1 MSGVSTRE
9 AFVVDDLTK
18 TAQRRA
24 ADPRASAWVSANAG
38 AGKTKVLT
46 DRVVRLLLDGAPP
59 ARILCLT
66 FTKAAAANMSIRV
79 FRVLGRWVTLDDA
92 TLSAELTELTGERPA
107 RKTLQVARRL
117 FARAVETPGG
127 LKIETLHALC
137 ERLLHMFPFEANV
150 PARFVVLD
158 EVQASDAFQIETG
171 NVLADAIGG
180 GYPHL
185 GDALAIVGPEA
196 TGDALRKAI
205 RNAMRARDVLAARGG
220 LDGAFGALADA
231 LGVRAGETVAE
242 IETRMLDGVLGD
254 LVETA
259 ARLRT
264 GKATDEG
271 IADRLVQVDAI
282 RDEAS
287 RRDEALEVYRAIFFT
302 KEGEPKA
309 DKSLGTK
316 AVPEDVK
323 QALRDERDRLEPL
336 QDSLRGVRA
345 LERTQALFTLAAE
358 IHRRVE
364 TQKARL
370 GALDFDDLIHKTLD
384 LLGRVDSTWVLYKLD
399 RGVDHVLIDEA
410 QDTNPHQWEILRRI
424 TAEFASGEGAREVA
438 RTRFAVGDPKQSIYS
453 FQGAE
458 PREFETTRRAW
469 QRAATGAELAFE
481 DVRLE
486 LSFRSAGGV
495 LRAVDATFKI
505 AEHYEGLSFD
515 DTAIG
520 TTHST
525 ARKAAPGTVELW
537 PIEEPADEP
546 EPDAWAAPVDAPETN
561 APAIV
566 TARRVARAALAWIT
580 TGDESGRVWRPGD
593 ILILVRK
600 RSAAFEEVI
609 RAMKALGVPV
619 AGQDR
624 LDIAAHIAVN
634 DLVAVGRAGLLPAD
648 DLTLAGALKTP
659 LVGLDDDDLVR
670 IAACRDLHET
680 LEDALARHAAAGD
693 PAAIRGHEALR
704 AWIALAACEGPFGFY
719 ATLLGARGGR
729 RALVSRLGGE
739 AGDAIDVFLMTAAQA
754 EQAPDAPSLGGFLA
768 RYDTVPGRG
777 EGGHTVKRDLES
789 GRDEVRVMT
798 VHGAKGLEAPVVV
811 VIDGCEALGRN
822 DPPLLSVAGSEPA
835 RSRFGQGAGPLPP
848 VWAGAKAGDCEAVTQ
863 ARAALQARA
872 REEHNRLLYVAMTRA
887 ADRLVIAPY
896 RGHEAPTEAAWC
908 EMIRTGLEA
917 EFGAGESVE
926 TAYGPSTLWRD
937 GGAAT
942 APEATPAVAAAPPN
956 LPAWLERPV
965 APEAEAAPPV
975 TPSGALGAA
984 DTRRQP
990 GQRQADNAARKRG
1003 TLIHSLVE
1011 HLPRID
1017 PDQRAAAATA
1027 FVRARAPGLE
1037 PAKQAAIVTATLRLL
1052 EEPDLAPL
1060 FAREARAEVTL
1071 SGRVRV
1077 GGVSRPVF
1085 GRVDRLAVSAD
1096 TVWVA
1101 DFKTGRPLAEGAALP
1116 RAEAGQI
1123 ALYAALLAEIYPAHR
1138 VVPMLVWT
1146 SGPIIRRLDAHEVA
1160 AALETLAQRAA

>member
-1 MSGVSTRE
+1 MSVRE

-18 TAQRRA
+18 AAQRKA

-79 FRVLGRWVTLDDA
+79 FRVLGRWVTLDEA
-92 TLSAELTELTGERPA
+92 TLSAELTELTGTRPSA
-107 RKTLQVARRL
+107 ATMRVARRL

-158 EVQASDAFQIETG
+158 ETQGADAFHIETG

-180 GYPHL
+180 NHPHL
-185 GDALAIVGPEA
+185 AEALAIVGPEA

-205 RNAMRARDVLAARGG
+205 RGAMRARDVLGARYG
-220 LDGAFGALADA
+220 LDAPFAALADA
-231 LGVRAGETVAE
+231 LGVRSGDSVAA
-242 IETRMLDGVLGD
+242 IESRMLDGGLGD
-254 LVETA
+254 LTETA

-264 GKATDEG
+264 GKATDDS
-271 IADRLVQVDAI
+271 IADKLLQVANA
-282 RDEAS
+282 AS
-287 RRDEALEVYRAIFFT
+287 PAEALEAYLGIFFT
-302 KEGEPKA
+302 KEGAPKA
-309 DKSLGTK
+309 DRSLGTK
-316 AVPEDVK
+316 AVPEDLK
-323 QALRDERDRLEPL
+323 QALCDERDRLEPL

-345 LERTQALFTLAAE
+345 LERTRGLFTLSAE

-364 TQKARL
+364 AQKARL

-469 QRAATGAELAFE
+469 QQAAKGADLAFE

-495 LRAVDATFKI
+495 LRAVDATF
-505 AEHYEGLSFD
+505 AVPEHYTGLSFE
-515 DTAIG
+515 DTAVG

-525 ARKAAPGTVELW
+525 ARTSAPGAVELW

-546 EPDAWAAPVDAPETN
+546 EPDAWTAPVDAPETN

-566 TARRVARAALAWIT
+566 TARRVARAAQTWIT
-580 TGDESGRVWRPGD
+580 TGDETGRVWRPGD

-670 IAACRDLHET
+670 IASRRELHET
-680 LEDALARHAAAGD
+680 LEDALTRHAEAGD
-693 PAAIRGHEALR
+693 PAAIRGREALR
-704 AWIALAACEGPFGFY
+704 RWIDLAACEGPFGFY
-719 ATLLGARGGR
+719 AALLGARGGR

-768 RYDTVPGRG
+768 RYDTGSGRG
-777 EGGHTVKRDLES
+777 EGGHTVKRDLDS

-822 DPPLLSVAGSEPA
+822 DPPLLSLSPA
-835 RSRFGQGAGPLPP
+835 TAQPRLGDTASPLPP
-848 VWAGAKAGDCEAVTQ
+848 IWAGAKAGDCVAVTQ
-863 ARAALQARA
+863 ARETLQARA

-887 ADRLVIAPY
+887 ADRLVVAPY
-896 RGHEAPTEAAWC
+896 RGHETAGPAAWC

-917 EFGAGESVE
+917 KFGAGDALE
-926 TAYGPSTLWRD
+926 TPHGPAILWRE
-937 GGAAT
+937 GGGSRPP
-942 APEATPAVAAAPPN
+942 APTQSVAQVRPD
-956 LPAWLERPV
+956 LPSWLEAPV
-965 APEAEAAPPV
+965 PEEFEAAPPV

-984 DTRRQP
+984 DTRREP
-990 GQRQADNAARKRG
+990 GRRQADNEARKRG

-1017 PDQRAAAATA
+1017 PAQREAAATA
-1027 FVRARAPGLE
+1027 FVHARAPGLE
-1037 PAKQAAIVTATLRLL
+1037 RAKQAAIVGATLRLL
-1052 EEPDLAPL
+1052 DEPDLAPL

-1077 GGVSRPVF
+1077 GGASRPVF
-1085 GRVDRLAVSAD
+1085 GRVDRLAISAD

-1101 DFKTGRPLAEGAALP
+1101 DFKTGRPPAEGGALP

-1123 ALYAALLAEIYPAHR
+1123 ALYAALLAEIYPDHR

-1146 SGPIIRRLDAHEVA
+1146 SGPVIRRLDPGEIAE
-1160 AALETLAQRAA
+1160 ALDALSRRAA

>member
-1 MSGVSTRE
+1 MSGMTVRE

-18 TAQRRA
+18 AAQRRA

-92 TLSAELTELTGERPA
+92 TLTAELTELTGERPP

-158 EVQASDAFQIETG
+158 ETQAAEAFRIETG

-180 GYPHL
+180 RHPHL
-185 GDALAIVGPEA
+185 GEALAVVGPEA

-205 RNAMRARDVLAARGG
+205 RSAMRARDVLDSRSG
-220 LDGAFGALADA
+220 LDGPFAALADA
-231 LGVRAGETVAE
+231 LGVRPGDSAAA
-242 IETRMLDGVLGD
+242 IEARMLDGVLGD
-254 LVETA
+254 LTDLA
-259 ARLRT
+259 GRLRT
-264 GKATDEG
+264 GKATDDG
-271 IADRLVQVDAI
+271 IADRLLAV
-282 RDEAS
+282 EAAAS
-287 RRDEALEVYRAIFFT
+287 PGEALESYLGIFFT
-302 KEGEPKA
+302 KEGAPKA

-316 AVPEDVK
+316 AVPEEAK

-336 QDSLRGVRA
+336 QDALRGVRA
-345 LERTQALFTLAAE
+345 LERTHALFTLAGE

-364 TQKARL
+364 AQKARL

-424 TAEFASGEGAREVA
+424 TAEFASGEGAREIA

-469 QRAATGAELAFE
+469 QRAAEGADLAFE
-481 DVRLE
+481 DVHLN

-495 LRAVDATFKI
+495 LRAVDATF
-505 AEHYEGLSFD
+505 AVPEHYEGLSFED
-515 DTAIG
+515 AAVG

-525 ARKAAPGTVELW
+525 ARTAAPGTVELW

-580 TGDESGRVWRPGD
+580 RGDETGRVWRPGD

-670 IAACRDLHET
+670 IAARRDLHET

-693 PAAIRGHEALR
+693 PAAIRGHAALR
-704 AWIALAACEGPFGFY
+704 SWIDLAACEGPFGFY
-719 ATLLGARGGR
+719 AALLGARGGR

-777 EGGHTVKRDLES
+777 EGGHTVKRDLDS

-822 DPPLLSVAGSEPA
+822 DPPLLPLLPGVP
-835 RSRFGQGAGPLPP
+835 RFGQGAAPLPP
-848 VWAGAKAGDCEAVTQ
+848 IWAGARAGDCEAVTQ
-863 ARAALQARA
+863 ARATLQSRA

-887 ADRLVIAPY
+887 ADRLVVAPY
-896 RGHEAPTEAAWC
+896 RGHEAPSEAAWC
-908 EMIRTGLEA
+908 EMIRTGLERS
-917 EFGAGESVE
+917 FGPGEGLE
-926 TAYGPSTLWRD
+926 TPHGPATLWRD
-937 GGAAT
+937 GGAAE
-942 APEATPAVAAAPPN
+942 APAPAPSAVPGPPE
-956 LPAWLERPV
+956 LPAWLEAPV
-965 APEAEAAPPV
+965 PAEIEAAPPV

-984 DTRRQP
+984 DIRREP
-990 GQRQADNAARKRG
+990 GQRQADGEARRRG

-1011 HLPRID
+1011 HLPRIE
-1017 PDQRAAAATA
+1017 PAQRAAAASA
-1027 FVRARAPGLE
+1027 FVRARAPGFDR
-1037 PAKQAAIVTATLRLL
+1037 AKQDGIVAATLHLFD
-1052 EEPDLAPL
+1052 EPDLAPL

-1071 SGRVRV
+1071 SGRVVV

-1085 GRVDRLAVSAD
+1085 GRVDRLAITGD

-1101 DFKTGRPLAEGAALP
+1101 DFKTGRPPREDAPLP

-1123 ALYAALLAEIYPAHR
+1123 ALYAALLAEIYPRHR

-1146 SGPIIRRLDAHEVA
+1146 SGPVIRRLDADAVA
-1160 AALETLAQRAA
+1160 AALDALARRAA

>member
-1 MSGVSTRE
+1 MSVRE

-18 TAQRRA
+18 DRQRKA

-92 TLSAELTELTGERPA
+92 TLTAELTELTGERPS
-107 RKTLQVARRL
+107 RTTLRVARRL

-158 EVQASDAFQIETG
+158 ETQAADAFRIETG

-180 GYPHL
+180 RHPHL
-185 GDALAIVGPEA
+185 GEALAVVGPEA

-205 RNAMRARDVLAARGG
+205 RNAMRARDVLDGRAG
-220 LDGAFGALADA
+220 LDGPFAGLAEA
-231 LGVRAGETVAE
+231 LGVRPGETADA
-242 IETRMLDGVLGD
+242 IEARMLDGVLGD
-254 LVETA
+254 LGALA

-264 GKATDEG
+264 GKATDDG
-271 IADRLVQVDAI
+271 IADRLLAV
-282 RDEAS
+282 EAAGTRS
-287 RRDEALEVYRAIFFT
+287 DALETYLGIFFT
-302 KEGEPKA
+302 KEGSPKA

-323 QALRDERDRLEPL
+323 SALCEERDRLEPL
-336 QDSLRGVRA
+336 RDTLRGVRA
-345 LERTQALFTLAAE
+345 LERTRALFTLAGE

-364 TQKARL
+364 AQKARL

-469 QRAATGAELAFE
+469 QRATEGAGLAFA
-481 DVRLE
+481 DVNLT

-495 LRAVDATFKI
+495 LRAVDATFAI
-505 AEHYEGLSFD
+505 PEHYEGLSFD
-515 DTAIG
+515 DTAVG
-520 TTHST
+520 TSHST
-525 ARKAAPGTVELW
+525 ARTSAPGTVELW

-561 APAIV
+561 APAIL

-580 TGDESGRVWRPGD
+580 TGDETGRVWRPGD

-670 IAACRDLHET
+670 IAARRELHET
-680 LEDALARHAAAGD
+680 LEDALARHAAGGD
-693 PAAIRGHEALR
+693 PAAIRGHAALR
-704 AWIALAACEGPFGFY
+704 SWIDLAACEGPFGFY

-754 EQAPDAPSLGGFLA
+754 EQGTDAPSLGGFLA

-798 VHGAKGLEAPVVV
+798 VHGAKGLEAPVVI
-811 VIDGCEALGRN
+811 VIDGCETLGRN
-822 DPPLLSVAGSEPA
+822 DPPLLAMAPGSLSEP
-835 RSRFGQGAGPLPP
+835 RFGRGASPLPP
-848 VWAGAKAGDCEAVTQ
+848 IWAGAKAGDCAAVTE

-887 ADRLVIAPY
+887 ADRLVVAPY

-908 EMIRTGLEA
+908 EMIRSGMERA
-917 EFGAGESVE
+917 FGAGEVIE
-926 TAYGPSTLWRD
+926 ARYGPATLWRE
-937 GGAAT
+937 GGAVI
-942 APEATPAVAAAPPN
+942 PAERAASAPPPRPA
-956 LPAWLERPV
+956 LPAWLEAPV
-965 APEAEAAPPV
+965 PSETDAAPPV
-975 TPSGALGAA
+975 TPSRALGAA
-984 DTRRQP
+984 DTRREP
-990 GQRQADNAARKRG
+990 GRRQADSEARRRG

-1011 HLPRID
+1011 HLPRIE
-1017 PDQRAAAATA
+1017 PGQREAAATS
-1027 FVRARAPGLE
+1027 FVRARAPALE
-1037 PAKQAAIVTATLRLL
+1037 RPKQAAIVSATLRLL

-1060 FAREARAEVTL
+1060 FARDARAEVTL
-1071 SGRVRV
+1071 SGRVTA
-1077 GGVSRPVF
+1077 GGIARPVF
-1085 GRVDRLAVSAD
+1085 GRVDRLAISGD

-1101 DFKTGRPLAEGAALP
+1101 DFKTGRPPAAGAPLP

-1146 SGPIIRRLDAHEVA
+1146 SGPTIRRLSEDEIAD
-1160 AALETLAQRAA
+1160 ALEALAQRAA

>member
-1 MSGVSTRE
+1 MSAATVRE
-9 AFVVDDLTK
+9 TFVVDDLTK
-18 TAQRRA
+18 AAQRQA

-92 TLSAELTELTGERPA
+92 ALSAELTELTGERPA

-158 EVQASDAFQIETG
+158 ETQAAEAFRIETG

-180 GYPHL
+180 GHRPL
-185 GDALAIVGPEA
+185 GEALAVVGPEA

-205 RNAMRARDVLAARGG
+205 RSAMRARDVLDSRVG
-220 LDGAFGALADA
+220 LDGPFAALADT
-231 LGVRAGETVAE
+231 LGVRPGDSAAA
-242 IETRMLDGVLGD
+242 IEARMLDGGLGD
-254 LVETA
+254 LTA
-259 ARLRT
+259 FAGRLRT
-264 GKATDEG
+264 GKATDDG
-271 IADRLVQVDAI
+271 IAERLLA
-282 RDEAS
+282 AAAAAAPA
-287 RRDEALEVYRAIFFT
+287 EALETYLGVFFT
-302 KEGEPKA
+302 KEGAPKA
-309 DKSLGTK
+309 DRSLGTK
-316 AVPEDVK
+316 AVPEDAK
-323 QALRDERDRLEPL
+323 QALCDERDRLEPL
-336 QDSLRGVRA
+336 RDALRGVRA
-345 LERTQALFTLAAE
+345 LERTRALFTLAGE

-364 TQKARL
+364 AQKARL

-469 QRAATGAELAFE
+469 QRAAAGADLAFE
-481 DVRLE
+481 DVHLN

-495 LRAVDATFKI
+495 LRAVDATFAI
-505 AEHYEGLSFD
+505 PEHYEGLSFED
-515 DTAIG
+515 AAVG

-525 ARKAAPGTVELW
+525 ARVTAPGTVELW

-566 TARRVARAALAWIT
+566 TARRVARAALTWIT
-580 TGDESGRVWRPGD
+580 AGDETGRVWRPGD

-670 IAACRDLHET
+670 IAGRRDLDET
-680 LEDALARHAAAGD
+680 LEDSLARHAAAGD
-693 PAAIRGHEALR
+693 PAAIRGHAALTS
-704 AWIALAACEGPFGFY
+704 WITLAACEGPFGFY
-719 ATLLGARGGR
+719 AALLGARGGR

-777 EGGHTVKRDLES
+777 EGGHTVKRDLDS

-822 DPPLLSVAGSEPA
+822 DPPLLPLVPGAQ
-835 RSRFGQGAGPLPP
+835 RFGHGAALLPP

-863 ARAALQARA
+863 ARATLQSRA

-896 RGHEAPTEAAWC
+896 RGHEAPSEAAWC
-908 EMIRTGLEA
+908 EMVRTGLERS
-917 EFGAGESVE
+917 FGLGEVLE
-926 TAYGPSTLWRD
+926 TPHGPATLWRD
-937 GGAAT
+937 GGAAE
-942 APEATPAVAAAPPN
+942 PAAPSPSAAEGPPD
-956 LPAWLERPV
+956 LPAWLEAPV
-965 APEAEAAPPV
+965 PAEVEAAPPV

-990 GQRQADNAARKRG
+990 GQRQADSEARRRG

-1017 PDQRAAAATA
+1017 PAQREAAATA
-1027 FVRARAPGLE
+1027 FVRARAPGFDR
-1037 PAKQAAIVTATLRLL
+1037 AKQDGIVAATLHLFA
-1052 EEPDLAPL
+1052 EPDLAPL
-1060 FAREARAEVTL
+1060 FAPEARAEVTL
-1071 SGRVRV
+1071 SGRVVV

-1085 GRVDRLAVSAD
+1085 GRVDRLAIAPD

-1101 DFKTGRPLAEGAALP
+1101 DFKTGRPPRDGAPLP

-1123 ALYAALLAEIYPAHR
+1123 ALYAALLAEIYPRHR

-1146 SGPIIRRLDAHEVA
+1146 SGPVIRRLDADAVA
-1160 AALETLAQRAA
+1160 AALDTLAQRAA

>member
-1 MSGVSTRE
+1 MSARE
-9 AFVVDDLTK
+9 TFVVDDLTRK
-18 TAQRRA
+18 AQREA

-92 TLSAELTELTGERPA
+92 TLTAELTELTGERPS

-158 EVQASDAFQIETG
+158 ETQAADAFHIETG

-180 GYPHL
+180 TEPDL
-185 GDALAIVGPEA
+185 GAAVAIVGPEA

-205 RNAMRARDVLAARGG
+205 RAAMRARDVLAARHG
-220 LDGAFGALADA
+220 LDAPFSGLADA
-231 LGVRAGETVAE
+231 LGVRPDETVAG
-242 IETRMLDGVLGD
+242 IEARMLDGLLGD
-254 LVETA
+254 LGAVA

-271 IADRLVQVDAI
+271 IADRLIEVA
-282 RDEAS
+282 EAS
-287 RRDEALEVYRAIFFT
+287 GSAALETYRGIFFT
-302 KEGEPKA
+302 KEGLPKA

-336 QDSLRGVRA
+336 QDALRGVQA
-345 LERTQALFTLAAE
+345 LARTRALFTLAAE

-364 TQKARL
+364 AQKARL

-458 PREFETTRRAW
+458 PREFETTRREW
-469 QRAATGAELAFE
+469 QRASNGAGLAFS
-481 DVRLE
+481 DVHLN

-495 LRAVDATFKI
+495 LRAVDATFAI
-505 AEHYEGLSFD
+505 PEHYEGLSFED
-515 DTAIG
+515 AAIG

-525 ARKAAPGTVELW
+525 ARTSAPGTVELW

-580 TGDESGRVWRPGD
+580 TGDETGRIWRPGD

-659 LVGLDDDDLVR
+659 LVGFDDDDLVR
-670 IAACRDLHET
+670 IAARRERHET
-680 LEDALARHAAAGD
+680 LEDALARHAEAGD
-693 PAAIRGHEALR
+693 PAAIRGHEALTS
-704 AWIALAACEGPFGFY
+704 WIALAACEGPFGFY

-754 EQAPDAPSLGGFLA
+754 EQATDAPSLGGFLA

-777 EGGHTVKRDLES
+777 EGGHTVKRDLDS

-822 DPPLLSVAGSEPA
+822 DPPLLSMTPVGVSQG
-835 RSRFGQGAGPLPP
+835 RFGQGAGPLPP
-848 VWAGAKAGDCEAVTQ
+848 IWAGAKAGDCEAVTQ
-863 ARAALQARA
+863 ARAALQSRA

-887 ADRLVIAPY
+887 ADRLVIAPH
-896 RGHEAPTEAAWC
+896 RGHEAPSASAWC
-908 EMIRTGLEA
+908 EMIRAGLEQA
-917 EFGAGESVE
+917 FGAGEALE
-926 TAYGPSTLWRD
+926 TPYGPATLWRE
-937 GGAAT
+937 GGR
-942 APEATPAVAAAPPN
+942 AAPLGAVPPAAGASVE
-956 LPAWLERPV
+956 LPPWLEAPV
-965 APEAEAAPPV
+965 PGEFEAAPPV

-984 DTRRQP
+984 DTRREP
-990 GQRQADNAARKRG
+990 GRRQADSEARRRG

-1011 HLPRID
+1011 HLPRIE
-1017 PDQRAAAATA
+1017 PAQRKPAAAA
-1027 FVRARAPGLE
+1027 FVRARAPGLD
-1037 PAKQAAIVTATLRLL
+1037 PVKQGAIVDATLRLL
-1052 EEPDLAPL
+1052 DEPDLAPL
-1060 FAREARAEVTL
+1060 FARDARAEVTL

-1077 GGVSRPVF
+1077 GGVARAVF
-1085 GRVDRLAVSAD
+1085 GRVDRLAISGD

-1101 DFKTGRPLAEGAALP
+1101 DFKTGRPPAEGGAALP

-1123 ALYAALLAEIYPAHR
+1123 ALYAALLAEIHPTHR
-1138 VVPMLVWT
+1138 IVPMLVWT
-1146 SGPIIRRLDAHEVA
+1146 SGPIIRRLSEGEIS
-1160 AALETLAQRAA
+1160 AALDDLAA